1 MKRLLPLVVLLA
13 GLGAGC
19 AFWEYQDTKIR
30 STGIYL
36 AVDAVQQN
44 FGYERLE
51 INRRLRAPL
60 HRFLA
65 DRPPPDF
72 IYEYNEATREGIRL
86 FYLTEDRV
94 YDFLEQNVNP
104 GSIHLKETRALN
116 SYEKAYFRELASRQA
131 L

>member
-1 MKRLLPLVVLLA
+1 MKRWLPLIVLLA

-30 STGIYL
+30 SSSVYL
-36 AVDAVQQN
+36 AVDAAQKN
-44 FGYERLE
+44 FGYERLM
-51 INRRLRAPL
+51 INRRYRAPL
-60 HRFLA
+60 ERFLA
-65 DRPPPDF
+65 DRPPPDY

-86 FYLTEDRV
+86 YYLGEDRV

-104 GSIHLKETRALN
+104 NSLHLKETRALN
-116 SYEKAYFRELASRQA
+116 SYEKAYFRELATRQP